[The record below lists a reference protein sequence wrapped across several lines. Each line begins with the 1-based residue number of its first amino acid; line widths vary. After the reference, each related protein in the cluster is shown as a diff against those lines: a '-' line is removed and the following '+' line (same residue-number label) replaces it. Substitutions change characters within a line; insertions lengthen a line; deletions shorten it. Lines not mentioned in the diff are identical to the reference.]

1 MDKDNEIAV
10 PQLPTGSPPRAS
22 VQPAQALRAAR
33 GGVSAGAVAVL
44 PLTGVLTPRGSF
56 LSLLFGG
63 AAGGLMD
70 FRAAFG
76 EAVASPDVAAI
87 VLDVDSPGGLV
98 DLVPE
103 TAAEVR
109 GARGSKPI
117 VAVANTQASSAA
129 FWIATQADELV
140 VTPSGLVGS
149 VGVYGVH
156 EDWSRHDRELGVDT
170 TFIYAGRFKVEGNA
184 VEPLSDEAR
193 EVWQQDVDDL
203 YAMFLE
209 DVAAGRGVTVD
220 AVRDGYGEGR
230 TLNAT
235 RAVEAGMADRVAT
248 LESVVGSLV
257 STGGQSARA
266 LAQDQPVKIEAA
278 AIYDALREALE
289 LPAEST
295 AADVHAALRG
305 DQAVHA
311 APTLTEPDADE
322 TQRRAAI
329 ASLLLA

>member
-1 MDKDNEIAV
+1 VWAV
-10 PQLPTGSPPRAS
+10 RRELLPRIMEARRAS

-70 FRAAFG
+70 FRQAFG

-129 FWIATQADELV
+129 FWIATQADEVV
-140 VTPSGLVGS
+140 VTPSGMVGS
-149 VGVYGVH
+149 VGVYAVH
-156 EDWSRHDRELGVDT
+156 EDWSRHDHEAGIDT
-170 TFIYAGRFKVEGNA
+170 TFIYAGRFKVEGNPVA
-184 VEPLSDEAR
+184 PLSDEAL
-193 EVWQQDVDDL
+193 EAWQQDVDDL

-209 DVAAGRGVTVD
+209 
-220 AVRDGYGEGR
+220 DGYGEGR

-235 RAVEAGMADRVAT
+235 RAVEAGMADRVGT

-305 DQAVHA
+305 DQAVHDEPA
-311 APTLTEPDADE
+311 ATEPNADADE
-322 TQRRAAI
+322 AQRRAII